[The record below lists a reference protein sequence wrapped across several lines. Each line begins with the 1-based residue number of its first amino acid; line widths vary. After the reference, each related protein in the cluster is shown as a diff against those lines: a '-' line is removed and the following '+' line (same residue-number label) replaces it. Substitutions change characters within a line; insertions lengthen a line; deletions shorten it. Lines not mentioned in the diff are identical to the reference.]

1 MSEPDE
7 TTTGALKRL
16 DKGLGAFE
24 AARRPRALTSGIG
37 GAQDGYRLLGQML
50 GGVLGGLGI
59 GWAVDHFF
67 HTGPW
72 GVIGGLII
80 GSGLT
85 IYATVRT
92 ASQMSARAAKSGASA
107 SAADLG
113 DEDD

>member
-24 AARRPRALTSGIG
+24 ADRRPRTLISGIG
-37 GAQDGYRLLGQML
+37 GARDGYRLLGQML

-59 GWAVDHFF
+59 GWALDHFA
-67 HTGPW
+67 HTAPW

-80 GSGLT
+80 GSGMT

-92 ASQMSARAAKSGASA
+92 ASQMSARAVKSGA

>member
-1 MSEPDE
+1 MAEPDE
-7 TTTGALKRL
+7 TTTSALKRL
-16 DKGLGAFE
+16 DRGLGAFE
-24 AARRPRALTSGIG
+24 ANRRPRARISGLG
-37 GAQDGYRLLGQML
+37 GAGDGYRLLGQML

-59 GWAVDHFF
+59 GWAVDHFA
-67 HTGPW
+67 HTGPG

-107 SAADLG
+107 ADLG

>member
-1 MSEPDE
+1 
-7 TTTGALKRL
+7 
-16 DKGLGAFE
+16 
-24 AARRPRALTSGIG
+24 
-37 GAQDGYRLLGQML
+37 
-50 GGVLGGLGI
+50 
-59 GWAVDHFF
+59 
-67 HTGPW
+67 
-72 GVIGGLII
+72 VIGGLII